1 MKRFLWGAVLAGAVF
16 GACAEEWNGKVV
28 GISDGDTLTIMK
40 DSGGT
45 KVRLVEIDAPESR
58 QDYGAKSKQSLSD
71 LCFGKVAKVD
81 DQGADKYGRRLGRVH
96 CAGVDANLEQIT
108 RGLAWFYVEYGHDP
122 AMRDAEEQARASRI
136 GLWADTNP
144 TPPWDF
150 RHGTPKKAARST
162 DEADGSA
169 SDCGGKSTCKQM
181 TSCAEARH
189 YLNDCGVSRL
199 DRDRDGIPCESICR

>member
-1 MKRFLWGAVLAGAVF
+1 MRRTFIWAVLMGVTVAAH
-16 GACAEEWNGKVV
+16 ADDWSGKVV
-28 GISDGDTLTIMK
+28 GVTDGDTLTIMK
-40 DSGGT
+40 GGRGA
-45 KVRLVEIDAPESR
+45 KVRLAEIDAPESH

-71 LCFGKVAKVD
+71 LCFGKEAKVN
-81 DQGADKYGRRLGRVH
+81 DQGADKYGRRLGRVS
-96 CAGVDANLEQIT
+96 CAGIDVNLEQLK

-122 AMRDAEEQARASRI
+122 ALRAAEEQSRASRI
-136 GLWADTNP
+136 GLWSDANP